1 MSKGK
6 REFIEGMRD
15 CSPLVLGAVPF
26 GIIFGTLAIQN
37 GLTLG
42 QTMALSLIVFAG
54 SAQFVAVGL
63 FAAGATPEVLI
74 LTTFVVNLRHILYA
88 ATLAPKTRH
97 LSPAVRALMAFILT
111 DESFAVSSARYT
123 SDRDP
128 EYRHFYYFG
137 ASLLMYVNWQLC
149 SLLGALFGSAMQG
162 AADWGLDFAMPVAF
176 IGMLV
181 PYLRT
186 VSVSVAVVTASFVS
200 VATYSWPN
208 RLGLVIATLG
218 GIGMGYLVSKIWEE
232 RTTHHAVD

>member
-1 MSKGK
+1 MSKSK

-37 GLTLG
+37 GLTFG

-63 FAAGATPEVLI
+63 FAAGASPQVLI
-74 LTTFVVNLRHILYA
+74 LTTFVVNLRHVLYA

-97 LSPAVRALMAFILT
+97 LSGTVRALMAFVLT
-111 DESFAVSSARYT
+111 DESFAVSAARYT
-123 SDRDP
+123 SEKDP
-128 EYRHFYYFG
+128 EYRHCYYFG

-149 SLLGALFGSAMQG
+149 SLIGALFGKAIPG
-162 AADWGLDFAMPVAF
+162 ASQWGLDFAMPVAF

-186 VSVSVAVVTASFVS
+186 VSFSVAAVTAGLVSVI
-200 VATYSWPN
+200 TYSWPN
-208 RLGLVIATLG
+208 RLGLVIAAFA
-218 GIGMGYLVSKIWEE
+218 GILTGYLVFRVRREGV
-232 RTTHHAVD
+232 A

>member
-26 GIIFGTLAIQN
+26 GIIFGTLAVQS

-54 SAQFVAVGL
+54 SAQFVALGL
-63 FAAGATPEVLI
+63 FAGGASPQIIL

-97 LSPAVRALMAFILT
+97 LSGKVRALMAFVLT
-111 DESFAVSSARYT
+111 DESFAVSSGRY
-123 SDRDP
+123 SSERDP
-128 EYRHFYYFG
+128 EYRHVYYFG
-137 ASLLMYVNWQLC
+137 ASLLMYANWQLC
-149 SLLGALFGSAMQG
+149 SLLGALFGSTLPG
-162 AADWGLDFAMPVAF
+162 ASEWGLDFAMPVAF

-186 VSVSVAVVTASFVS
+186 VPFSVAAVMAGIVS
-200 VATYSWPN
+200 VATVHWPN
-208 RLGLVIATLG
+208 RSGLLVAALS
-218 GIGMGYLVSKIWEE
+218 GMMAGYIVFRIRKEG
-232 RTTHHAVD
+232 AA